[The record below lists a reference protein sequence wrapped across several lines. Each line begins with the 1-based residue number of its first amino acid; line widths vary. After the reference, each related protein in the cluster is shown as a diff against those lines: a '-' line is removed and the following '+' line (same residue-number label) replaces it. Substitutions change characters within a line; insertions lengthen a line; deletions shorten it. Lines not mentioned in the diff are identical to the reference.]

1 MPTELDTPENR
12 LSTTDVTFLRRRIV
26 GAYLRWPQGALPLIY
41 DSNMQISEIRRFTNV
56 LAPGTLIYAVYVG
69 RTPDVKLF
77 PIYEAQLMQR
87 YGPGNSR
94 RILRRLRSST

>member
-12 LSTTDVTFLRRRIV
+12 LHPTDVTFLRRRIV
-26 GAYLRWPQGALPLIY
+26 GAYLPWPPYCKYANKGETLIHER
-41 DSNMQISEIRRFTNV
+41 SCARRI
-56 LAPGTLIYAVYVG
+56 IYAVYVS

-94 RILRRLRSST
+94 RILRCLRSST